1 MKYFYTLLL
10 ITAITFNLQAQRNFK
25 PGYIVTLNGD
35 TTKGFVDHK
44 EWNHNPGEI
53 AFKTTEQAAAQ
64 QYSPDNIKA
73 FGVDQS
79 YHYEKYT
86 GPISKAAV
94 DLADLST
101 GIDTSFTTASVFL
114 KIITSGN
121 NLTLYNYS
129 DKTKDLY
136 FIADKN
142 SAAVELKRYVYLDKN
157 QADKIREYNLYIQQ
171 LLAFATKY
179 VPGNAALAARIN
191 STRYRLSDIKAI
203 VLQLNNNTD
212 NYKNNDAAG
221 GGAEFFIG
229 AGANMANASFF
240 GVDKSTSGDNI
251 FNANTNVQSVG
262 PLIAAGMNFYL
273 NKSVKKLFFKV
284 ELNLAMNKIR
294 ATYNSTYTGFNKVGR
309 EEELTFN
316 QLGIS
321 AVPQLAYNIYNT
333 ENLKFFVAAGFQ
345 LNFSSF
351 SNTHYYGTNTLNG
364 QFVDKKDNPV
374 FYKKITT
381 SITAKTGVT
390 LANKFDIYLGYGS
403 PVAIT
408 DHKVYGVD
416 LSYYRLGINYLLGK
430 K

>member
-1 MKYFYTLLL
+1 MKHFILSILAAFFVINAT
-10 ITAITFNLQAQRNFK
+10 AQRNFR
-25 PGYIVTLNGD
+25 PGYVVTLRGD
-35 TTKGFVDHK
+35 TTKGFIDYK
-44 EWNHNPGEI
+44 EWNQNPRDI
-53 AFKTTEQAAAQ
+53 TFKTTEQAATQ
-64 QYSPDNIKA
+64 QYLPTQITA
-73 FGVDQS
+73 FGLNGFDS
-79 YHYEKYT
+79 YRTYT
-86 GPISKAAV
+86 GPISKGAV
-94 DLADLST
+94 DLADLSS

-114 KIITSGN
+114 RIVTSGK

-157 QADKIREYNLYIQQ
+157 QPDKIREYNFYKQQ

-179 VPGNAALAARIN
+179 VPGNAALEARIN

-212 NYKNNDAAG
+212 NYKINDAAG

-229 AGANMANASFF
+229 AGADMANASFF
-240 GVDKSTSGDNI
+240 GINNPNYSENI
-251 FNANTNVQSVG
+251 FNANSVHSVG

-284 ELNLAMNKIR
+284 ELNLTMNNIR
-294 ATYNSTYTGFNKVGR
+294 ATYNSTYTGFNKIGR

-333 ENLKFFVAAGFQ
+333 ENLKFFVAGGFQ
-345 LNFSSF
+345 LNFSSY
-351 SNTHYYGTNTLNG
+351 SNTHYYGTNTFNG
-364 QFVDKKDNPV
+364 QFVDKQDNDV
-374 FYKKITT
+374 LYKKITT
-381 SITAKTGVT
+381 NITAKIGVT

-403 PVAIT
+403 PVSIT
-408 DHKVYGVD
+408 YHKIYGID
-416 LSYYRLGINYLLGK
+416 LSYYRFGVNYLLGK